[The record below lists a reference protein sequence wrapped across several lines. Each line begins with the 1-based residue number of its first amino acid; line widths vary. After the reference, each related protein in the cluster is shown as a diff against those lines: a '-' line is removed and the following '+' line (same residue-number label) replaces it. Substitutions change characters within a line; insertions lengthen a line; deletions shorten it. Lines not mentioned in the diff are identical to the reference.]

1 MAAGAGS
8 RASEPLCPGGSLSFH
23 PAPVIF
29 PALAIGPVINV
40 AGECHKRT
48 EPASSVPEPL
58 ASSRPLVAHPCSWIV
73 SSLHAQM
80 FRGPVS
86 GPLFSPLRGQ
96 LLPPLHHH
104 PCRSSPIFTNFGG
117 VQPSRGPCASSSSPA
132 ACSRCLSLCFL
143 GVCGAGRGLSA
154 RGAGVNGAGHPGL

>member
-8 RASEPLCPGGSLSFH
+8 RASEPLCPWGSLSFH

-29 PALAIGPVINV
+29 PALAIGAVINV
-40 AGECHKRT
+40 AGECDKRT

-117 VQPSRGPCASSSSPA
+117 VQPKAHQFHQYSPI
-132 ACSRCLSLCFL
+132 L
-143 GVCGAGRGLSA
+143 GVYSHPVVPVQVRPHRPPVL
-154 RGAGVNGAGHPGL
+154 GV